1 MEPRHTL
8 PDINRLS
15 VITAFILLTYA
26 LAPFIDFQEHL
37 FSITI
42 FGAIYS
48 FRLGFTRLIS
58 FMVAILAAIGMEWL
72 LRNHPSW
79 GKHRSFQHWFL
90 PAMTAWVIGF
100 PLGRLSL
107 GLEWWIIF
115 TLGSGLLILV
125 FLAEYITYDFSDILS
140 PPAIVGLTAIS
151 FALLLFFSITLRTG
165 GLRLYLILPALWL
178 TVGLVVVRAL
188 FLRLGG
194 KWRFD
199 WMAGIATL
207 TAQLAIGL
215 QYWPISP
222 LRYGLILLGPAY
234 ALTSL
239 AGNVGDSK
247 GWHGSWV
254 EPLIMLLIIW
264 GLAFLV

>member
-1 MEPRHTL
+1 MEDHISK
-8 PDINRLS
+8 PDLNRLS
-15 VITAFILLTYA
+15 VITASILLTYA
-26 LAPFIDFQEHL
+26 LSPFVDFQEQF
-37 FSITI
+37 FSIPL
-42 FGAIYS
+42 FGAS
-48 FRLGFTRLIS
+48 FTFRVGFTRLIS
-58 FMVAILAAIGMEWL
+58 LMVAVLAAVGMEWL

-100 PLGRLSL
+100 PLSSL
-107 GLEWWIIF
+107 TVGLQWWIIF
-115 TLGSGLLILV
+115 ALGGGLLVLV
-125 FLAEYITYDFSDILS
+125 LLAEYIVYDFSDILS

-151 FALLLFFSITLRTG
+151 FALFLFFSISIRAGGMRLYLVLPSLWVTG
-165 GLRLYLILPALWL
+165 GLVI
-178 TVGLVVVRAL
+178 VRAL

-194 KWRFD
+194 KWRLD

-207 TAQLAIGL
+207 VSQIAIGL
-215 QYWPISP
+215 HYWPISP

-239 AGNVGDSK
+239 AGVVEEGQ

-254 EPLIMLLIIW
+254 EPVVMLLVIW